1 MLSEYEEWVTQ
12 SMEELQKSTPE
23 EIKVRDRIKAI
34 KQSKLGLRRQ
44 EAMYRMFKEYI
55 SHKPTSDQAKQ
66 IIDKSSDLR
75 VDASNESLYLDRLLL
90 IIEQFE
96 QEYERI

>member
-1 MLSEYEEWVTQ
+1 
-12 SMEELQKSTPE
+12 
-23 EIKVRDRIKAI
+23 
-34 KQSKLGLRRQ
+34 
-44 EAMYRMFKEYI
+44 MYRMFKEYI